1 MRELTETEEAI
12 CAASI
17 ENSILMRRI
26 IRLMPRGEPT
36 PDYLEMLYSYAKRRN
51 RTADLVNVLIGKNCP
66 DVPRAGRDWYDWF
79 QEVTLPP
86 TAPDLFFLAWK
97 YGWVLAKLESGVFA
111 EEEDAESVL
120 VSSRCSRT
128 RQGRESSGLTMSSR
142 RLRKSARFRS
152 RSRDNLPRQNGQVS
166 RKIIFTS
173 GGELQPLSP
182 CALKSFLL

>member
-1 MRELTETEEAI
+1 MIDGMEKQLRELTETEEAI

-36 PDYLEMLYSYAKRRN
+36 PDYLEMLYSYAKQRN
-51 RTADLVNVLIGKNCP
+51 RTADLVNALIGKSCP

-97 YGWVLAKLESGVFA
+97 YVWVLAKLEAGVFA
-111 EEEDAESVL
+111 KEEDAESVL
-120 VSSRCSRT
+120 
-128 RQGRESSGLTMSSR
+128 GFIEMLKDEAGPGIIGLDDVV
-142 RLRKSARFRS
+142 KKV
-152 RSRDNLPRQNGQVS
+152 QEIKEIV
-166 RKIIFTS
+166 
-173 GGELQPLSP
+173 GG
-182 CALKSFLL
+182 